1 MSANLNAFQYNDVSS
16 DDSLALDRIRTVLL
30 KHGRLGKDALQ
41 LTEDDDLY
49 AAGMTSLSSVNVMLA
64 LETEFSVEIPDQLL
78 NRSMFASIRA
88 IDSAL
93 RKSANL

>member
-1 MSANLNAFQYNDVSS
+1 MSANLNACRSDDVYS
-16 DDSLALDRIRTVLL
+16 DDSLALNRIRTVLL
-30 KHGRLGKDALQ
+30 KHGRLGKNALH

-88 IDSAL
+88 IGAAL
-93 RKSANL
+93 RKSANS